1 MKKIVLGLGVL
12 GVYLVYSIGIRHQD
26 PVIAK
31 PASLLSSSKTLASGS
46 GNSTV
51 AGSTAG
57 NSSKASSS
65 APSASAAPAS
75 GGQYQDGT
83 YTGSSVN
90 VFYGNVQVSV
100 KIAGG
105 VIKNVSF
112 LQYPN
117 SHSTSVMINQQ
128 AMPYL
133 IQEAIQA
140 QSAHVQII
148 SGATFTS
155 EGFQQSL
162 QAALAKA

>member
-12 GVYLVYSIGIRHQD
+12 GVYLFYSLGIRHQD

-31 PASLLSSSKTLASGS
+31 PSSLSHSNNKLAASTGS
-46 GNSTV
+46 GT
-51 AGSTAG
+51 AGS
-57 NSSKASSS
+57 SSS
-65 APSASAAPAS
+65 APASGAVPAPAATS
-75 GGQYQDGT
+75 AKYQDGT
-83 YTGSSVN
+83 YTGDSVN
-90 VFYGNVQVSV
+90 VFYGNVQVAV
-100 KIAGG
+100 DITGG
-105 VIKNVSF
+105 VVKQVRF

-140 QSAHVQII
+140 QSSRVQII

-162 QAALAKA
+162 QSALAKA